1 MKSWI
6 ILQKSFSKSCFAFF
20 LKSVFISIY
29 GFSQIFWL
37 NLITLWTFFET
48 NLWFNACSKFLMCI
62 AYSVLSCKLATSFST
77 FQSSFFQVKTVIHH
91 DVHLM
96 FQNIDYQIQKKSFT
110 TFFFIVF
117 YEIFIKLKS
126 IFDPLKIIYWKLLR
140 HCPTI

>member
-1 MKSWI
+1 
-6 ILQKSFSKSCFAFF
+6 
-20 LKSVFISIY
+20 
-29 GFSQIFWL
+29 
-37 NLITLWTFFET
+37 
-48 NLWFNACSKFLMCI
+48 MCI

-96 FQNIDYQIQKKSFT
+96 FQNIDYQIQKISFT

-126 IFDPLKIIYWKLLR
+126 YLLEAFKALPN
-140 HCPTI
+140 HINYLHPNIEGNFPI